1 MNSVLKKALILG
13 SIGFAIGLAIGITIF
28 FLTGGSV
35 EVITGRIV
43 FEFLV
48 GGIYGGLAMGGSAVY
63 DIEEWSIARST
74 ATHFICTFIGFFVLA
89 YLQGWLMPGELLFWI
104 FVVMW
109 IFAYFMIWLIQYLVY
124 HRKINEMNEEL
135 KNIRNR

>member
-13 SIGFAIGLAIGITIF
+13 SIGFVIGLAIGFTIF
-28 FLTGGSV
+28 FLTGGSA
-35 EVITGRIV
+35 EGITAYNV

-48 GGIYGGLAMGGSAVY
+48 GGIYGALAMGGSAVY
-63 DIEEWSIARST
+63 DIENWSIARST
-74 ATHFICTFIGFFVLA
+74 ATHFICTFVGFFVLA
-89 YLQGWLMPGELLFWI
+89 YLQRWLMPGELLFWI